1 MQGGFKR
8 VMLGQDSQKAWYA
21 KRSQPVEHS
30 QEADPG
36 AFFGFSGDVG
46 NQGVGFTVKDAAA
59 QTYAYDGDLKERD
72 AFENI
77 SPSNPDNTMM
87 QLGTNNALCPKRSA
101 IGPKINEPASMPMGR
116 KVTSDVVC
124 SPLNSSFVTREG
136 STEPNVIIETP
147 KNTFRCTLP

>member
-1 MQGGFKR
+1 MFGCGKTYGDAEQYTCQHNDAYTLQDGFKR

-59 QTYAYDGDLKERD
+59 QTYAYNGDLKERD
-72 AFENI
+72 AFEEY
-77 SPSNPDNTMM
+77 
-87 QLGTNNALCPKRSA
+87 Q
-101 IGPKINEPASMPMGR
+101 
-116 KVTSDVVC
+116 
-124 SPLNSSFVTREG
+124 SFQSR
-136 STEPNVIIETP
+136 
-147 KNTFRCTLP
+147 

>member
-1 MQGGFKR
+1 
-8 VMLGQDSQKAWYA
+8 MLSK
-21 KRSQPVEHS
+21 
-30 QEADPG
+30 
-36 AFFGFSGDVG
+36 
-46 NQGVGFTVKDAAA
+46 
-59 QTYAYDGDLKERD
+59 
-72 AFENI
+72 NI

-136 STEPNVIIETP
+136 STEPNVIIETE
-147 KNTFRCTLP
+147 KTHSDARCREHKILMITAIHTNVFFDGRNILLCLSILYTKL